1 KMVLLLAAFCLLVA
15 AALKRADFWLVTA
28 LAVPSILILRE
39 RTGLRPE
46 IFSYFFI
53 ALFLYLLLDLEE
65 HPQHQRIFW
74 LIPVQILWVNLHIFS
89 SIGIALVS
97 VFLLEKLRNPNLNRK
112 LGLLL
117 LGVIVATLI
126 NPYGPRMFYVFYWA
140 INANKDFP
148 LSTMEEYSVPD
159 FL

>member
-1 KMVLLLAAFCLLVA
+1 M
-15 AALKRADFWLVTA
+15 
-28 LAVPSILILRE
+28 
-39 RTGLRPE
+39 
-46 IFSYFFI
+46 
-53 ALFLYLLLDLEE
+53 
-65 HPQHQRIFW
+65 
-74 LIPVQILWVNLHIFS
+74 LWFNLHIFS
-89 SIGIALVS
+89 SIGIALIA
-97 VFLLEKLRNPNLNRK
+97 VFPLERVRNRNLNRK

-159 FL
+159 FLRFSTAADDISVAVFVPMAVLMLLSFIPAFKRKPIAYVLIGVGTVVVAYSRLRG